1 MAAGERPTA
10 PPPEALI
17 KPLARMLRPLIRL
30 LIRSGVTF
38 PAIAEVLRGVF
49 VDVALRDLLSEPKA
63 RTDSRISLLTGIHRK
78 DVRRLRQSE
87 TVVDETPAAVAIG
100 SQVIAR
106 WIGTPAYLDPNGEP
120 LVLPRTAPEPAPSF
134 EALVRSVTTDV
145 RARAVL
151 DNLVDLGALV
161 LEADDTVRLNTAAFI
176 PRQGREEQLF
186 FFSRNL
192 RDHIAA
198 AVANVLSSG
207 NAPFLDRSVHYDGLP
222 AEAAAAL
229 EKIAREAAMATLVDV
244 NRTALALAE
253 EADAAAADQ
262 IGVQT
267 RRRVNLGIYLYSED
281 DPAEG

>member
-1 MAAGERPTA
+1 
-10 PPPEALI
+10 LI
-17 KPLARMLRPLIRL
+17 KPLARMLRPLVRL

-87 TVVDETPAAVAIG
+87 AVVDETPAAVAIG

-106 WIGTPAYLDPNGEP
+106 WIGTPAYLDPDGEP
-120 LVLPRTAPEPAPSF
+120 LVLPRTAPEPPAPSF

-151 DNLVDLGALV
+151 DNLVDQGALV
-161 LEADDTVRLNTAAFI
+161 LQADDTVRLNTSAFI

-192 RDHIAA
+192 HDHIAA

-207 NAPFLDRSVHYDGLP
+207 NAPFLDRSVHYDRLP
-222 AEAAAAL
+222 ADAAAAL

-253 EADAAAADQ
+253 KADAAAADQ
-262 IGVQT
+262 IGVQA

-281 DPAEG
+281 DPTAG

>member
-1 MAAGERPTA
+1 MAAGEQLTA

-17 KPLARMLRPLIRL
+17 KPLARMLRPLVRL

-87 TVVDETPAAVAIG
+87 AVVDETPAAVAIG

-106 WIGTPAYLDPNGEP
+106 WIGTSTYLDPNGEP

-151 DNLVDLGALV
+151 DNLVDQGALV

-192 RDHIAA
+192 HDHIAA

-207 NAPFLDRSVHYDGLP
+207 SAPFLDRSVHYDQLP

-229 EKIAREAAMATLVDV
+229 EKIARDAAMAALVDV
-244 NRTALALAE
+244 NRSALALAE
-253 EADAAAADQ
+253 KADAATADQ
-262 IGVQT
+262 IGQA

-281 DPAEG
+281 DPTEG